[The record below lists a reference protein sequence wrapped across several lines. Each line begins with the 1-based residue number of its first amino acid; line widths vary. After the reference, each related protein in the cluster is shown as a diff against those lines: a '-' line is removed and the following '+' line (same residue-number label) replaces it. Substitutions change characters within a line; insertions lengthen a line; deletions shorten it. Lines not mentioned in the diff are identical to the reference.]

1 MSFSYL
7 YIPAAESEPIV
18 ELSASKAGGLEH
30 DALRKYAEQQ
40 FTQGS
45 IDKEMQR
52 AAVIEQLREKGID
65 AAKVDEFMKG
75 NAGGRLAGSVE
86 IITLAIPTPAN
97 NYSSVSLYCDGNS
110 SFRPNGRVPNA
121 RATQIAR
128 ACGHH
133 SLVVMGD
140 CFAGRALDDERREWE
155 RLDLRLQDLRSDASW
170 VTATAKANQ
179 GKNLSSFSTS
189 GALGA
194 MHDAAKGGAL
204 PAPPA
209 SAAAPGVSEFA
220 GNEAFVWTQSDEEVE
235 VRMRL
240 PAGLVSK
247 HLCVQIGAD
256 RLYVGRK
263 NASTP
268 AEAALAGVDARFSAE
283 GPEGRGARLQ
293 GQVSAADSTWSV
305 ADEREGRMLTL
316 SLAKAK
322 SHTWKALIA

>member
-1 MSFSYL
+1 MSFTYL
-7 YIPAAESEPIV
+7 YIPADEAEPIV

-30 DALRKYAEQQ
+30 DALRKNAEKQ
-40 FTQGS
+40 FNKGS

-75 NAGGRLAGSVE
+75 NASGRLAGSVE
-86 IITLAIPTPAN
+86 IIALAVPTPAN
-97 NYSSVSLYCDGNS
+97 NFSSVSLYCDGNS
-110 SFRPNGRVPNA
+110 SFKPNGKVPNV
-121 RATQIAR
+121 RATQIAK

-140 CFAGRALDDERREWE
+140 CFAGRALDDERVEWE

-170 VTATAKANQ
+170 VLATAKANQ

-209 SAAAPGVSEFA
+209 VAPALTASEFA
-220 GNEAFVWTQSDEEVE
+220 GNEAFVWTQNDEDVE

-240 PAGLVSK
+240 PTGLVSK
-247 HLCVQIGAD
+247 QLCVQISAD

-263 NASTP
+263 NAASAT
-268 AEAALAGVDARFSAE
+268 EAALEGVDARFSAD
-283 GPEGRGARLQ
+283 GAEGRGARLQ
-293 GQVSAADSTWSV
+293 GQVAVADCTWSV
-305 ADEREGRMLTL
+305 ADEREGRMLTVSL
-316 SLAKAK
+316 SKAKAQ
-322 SHTWKALIA
+322 TWKSLIV